1 MITIEPPKKQAA
13 AGGAAFTAVRKTEL
27 RRFLVSAAKM
37 VGLEGEVHV
46 LLSDDAALRR
56 LNKFFRKKDKAT
68 DVLSFPAA
76 EGGSGVAGDLAI
88 SIEMAERQA
97 REHGHSLNDEIRILL
112 LHGLLHLAGYDHEVD
127 QGEMAAEETR
137 LRTALALPVGLIER
151 AGEIVAAEA
160 ERASIKY
167 KQVEFMQSMSDK
179 VFDGIISGMIE
190 HGMFVEIIETKCEGM
205 VRLSELTDDFYE
217 VDLDNFRIVGKRQKK
232 IYTLGDT
239 VQVKVKKT
247 DLTRRTIDLELIT
260 TKKIAE

>member
-1 MITIEPPKKQAA
+1 H
-13 AGGAAFTAVRKTEL
+13 
-27 RRFLVSAAKM
+27 S
-37 VGLEGEVHV
+37 
-46 LLSDDAALRR
+46 S
-56 LNKFFRKKDKAT
+56 
-68 DVLSFPAA
+68 
-76 EGGSGVAGDLAI
+76 
-88 SIEMAERQA
+88 ER
-97 REHGHSLNDEIRILL
+97 EK
-112 LHGLLHLAGYDHEVD
+112 
-127 QGEMAAEETR
+127 MAAD
-137 LRTALALPVGLIER
+137 
-151 AGEIVAAEA
+151 A

-217 VDLDNFRIVGKRQKK
+217 VDLDNYRIVGKKQKK

-247 DLTRRTIDLELIT
+247 DLARRTIDLELIT